1 MQRLTSSNI
10 CRSVTCILWF
20 SDFASYLKDYWMDK
34 LVFVIMYQCDSKIDI
49 VKYYVGQ

>member
-1 MQRLTSSNI
+1 MQRLTSSSM

-20 SDFASYLKDYWMDK
+20 SDFASYLKDYWVEKHCD
-34 LVFVIMYQCDSKIDI
+34 CDSKIDV